1 MGKTDDFDFRSQPPV
16 TATTIDDDEQLTDEE
31 LEALKDT
38 AGPADGIALSE
49 PGAPIS

>member
-1 MGKTDDFDFRSQPPV
+1 MGPKDDFNFRNHPPV

-31 LEALKDT
+31 LEALKDS
-38 AGPADGIALSE
+38 AGPADGLALSE